1 MTTYTLSGFLMV
13 WQDTTGD
20 GNDDTLTFG
29 TSKFK
34 MVAKDKQ
41 DSFTYEI
48 NTDPVDNGDL
58 PEVFLNGLNPYSIK
72 LNGQDFDGQ
81 NSETSMGEIHWGTGN
96 VTQLLSFGSNG
107 TSHLFVVGGVK
118 LPTFTSQASLSDFEK
133 TATYFGEVTS
143 GPLREGLEI
152 MVKDLDGVSVTQND
166 KIFGTAANEVLA
178 GGIGRDKIFG
188 NGGNDRIFGGK
199 GKDLIDGGR
208 GQDALVGGANQ
219 DIFLFRN
226 KYGKDVIR
234 DFTDNVDT
242 LKLGDGLWDGDLT
255 KKQVLNKFA
264 SIVDGDLVL
273 DFGKH
278 ELTLENF
285 DSTGALL
292 NDLQI
297 I

>member
-1 MTTYTLSGFLMV
+1 MTTYTLSGFLMD

-20 GNDDTLTFG
+20 GNEDTLTLG

-41 DSFTYEI
+41 DSFTYEVSA
-48 NTDPVDNGDL
+48 DPVDNGDL
-58 PEVFLNGLNPYSIK
+58 PQVTLNGLNPYSIK

-81 NSETSMGEIHWGTGN
+81 NMGTSIGEIHWGTGN
-96 VTQLLSFGSNG
+96 ATQLLSFGSNG
-107 TSHLFVVGGVK
+107 ASHLFVVGGVQM
-118 LPTFTSQASLSDFEK
+118 PTFTSEADVDAFST
-133 TATYFGEVTS
+133 TATYFGVVTS

-152 MVKDLDGVSVTQND
+152 LFKDLGGVSVTQND
-166 KIFGTAANEVLA
+166 RIFGTAANEVFA

-188 NGGNDRIFGGK
+188 NAGNDRIFGGK

-242 LKLGDGLWDGDLT
+242 LKLDDGLWNGDLT
-255 KKQVLNKFA
+255 RKQVLKKFA